1 MKIPIHAMCMLEMAL
16 QSEVESRLAV
26 WRHRF
31 ESRVL
36 LARLLLVCDAI
47 PRSVKGHVGRSLDN

>member
-1 MKIPIHAMCMLEMAL
+1 MAL